1 MTEARPH
8 RISTPVLLVVLAGAA
23 ILLFPT
29 IYWPFD
35 YDQGT
40 FAYGGSAIL
49 NGERPYIDFW
59 DIKPPN
65 IFYTY
70 ATAFAIFGK
79 SVRAVRILDYLNALL
94 CVGLLFVL
102 AKRLW
107 KNTPWRRISAVMCAL
122 TFVLQYYIFGHWDTA
137 QAETYSL
144 PFLLMALLLVIPDR
158 SILEMRRLSIR
169 AALSGLCVGITFYYK
184 FPNALFLA
192 LVGAALWTH
201 SGNDRRAHLKAI
213 TWMIGGFAFAIGAQS
228 LFLAINGELLP
239 LWQITTSATSNYVSN
254 NYSGSFTV
262 LDNIRTSF
270 HALDLLWIV
279 IGIFGWSY
287 WASDREPGAKH
298 THSVFVS
305 AMLLTFGCLIAFVI
319 VQAQNKGFTYH
330 YAILLPWADLLIG
343 AGIGHVARALSSL
356 DTLPRGNNAAIIAVG
371 LLTLSFVWT
380 SKDVL
385 HQRLV
390 EFQKIFSGEQ
400 PANGYI
406 ANDALVTYVESHTG
420 AKDRIFI
427 FGFAPYVY
435 WKTGRQPATKYLNTI
450 HFKPTNVPDGERQE
464 LVTSLLR
471 NPPEL
476 FLVETGDHY
485 TSQGN
490 SNDDSRTTIALRY
503 PELERLLAERYMPKD
518 TIEHT
523 IAYLLRR

>member
-1 MTEARPH
+1 
-8 RISTPVLLVVLAGAA
+8 VLLFVLVGAA

-79 SVRAVRILDYLNALL
+79 SVRAIRIFDYLNAIL
-94 CVGLLFVL
+94 CVGLIFVL

-107 KNTPWRRISAVMCAL
+107 KNTPWRRISAIMSAL
-122 TFVLQYYIFGHWDTA
+122 TFVLQYYILGHWDTA
-137 QAETYSL
+137 QAETYSI
-144 PFLLMALLLVIPDR
+144 PFLLMALLLVIPAR
-158 SILEMRRLSIR
+158 SIFELRRLWMRS
-169 AALSGLCVGITFYYK
+169 AVAGLCVGITFYFK

-192 LVGAALWTH
+192 LVAAALWTH
-201 SGNDRRAHLKAI
+201 SGQDMRTHVKAL
-213 TWMIGGFAFAIGAQS
+213 TWMLGGFVFAIGTQS
-228 LFLAINGELLP
+228 LWLALNGELMP
-239 LWQITTSATSNYVSN
+239 LWNITLSATSSYVSN
-254 NYSGSFTV
+254 NYSGSFSV

-270 HALDLLWIV
+270 HSLDLLWIV
-279 IGIFGWSY
+279 MGIFGWSY
-287 WASDREPGAKH
+287 WATDRDESAKH

-305 AMLLTFGCLIAFVI
+305 AMLLVLGCVIAYII

-330 YAILLPWADLLIG
+330 YTILLPWADLLIG
-343 AGIGHVARALSSL
+343 AGIGHVARALTSL
-356 DTLPRGNNAAIIAVG
+356 DTLPRGNNAAIVAVAM
-371 LLTLSFVWT
+371 LTLSFVWT
-380 SKDVL
+380 SHDVL
-385 HQRLV
+385 HERLA
-390 EFQKIFSGEQ
+390 EFQRIWNGEQ
-400 PANGYI
+400 PSNGYV
-406 ANDALVTYVESHTG
+406 ANDAIVNYVQSHT
-420 AKDRIFI
+420 ATTDRIFI

-450 HFKPTNVPDGERQE
+450 HFKPRGVPQAERDE

-471 NPPEL
+471 NPPVL
-476 FLVETGDHY
+476 FLVETGDRY

-490 SNDDSRTTIALRY
+490 TNDDSRTTIALRY
-503 PELERLLAERYMPKD
+503 PELEKLLTERYIAQD
-518 TIEHT
+518 TVDHT
-523 IAYLLRR
+523 IAYHLRR